1 MSRTS
6 AVLLSAA
13 GLLCLSVISFGPHMA
28 RVSAH
33 MQEPN
38 LQRPQN
44 ARGNGAERSH
54 IFLGLG
60 RIPDEA
66 AAKRG
71 EPLFKQS
78 CAVCHGADARGGIG
92 PNLLRSVLVL
102 HDDKNEEVSQVIKN
116 GRPQSG
122 MPGFPN
128 LTAEE
133 RNDIAEYVQHQIEL
147 AANRGL
153 YKYSGT
159 MSSGDA
165 AKGKAFFAANCASCH
180 STTGDLA
187 GIGNKFSDPTAMLAR
202 IAWPRDR
209 GPRQATVT
217 TPDGRKLTGTLA
229 HYDDFETTLKSAD
242 GTASTWPT
250 SAIKVEIADKLE
262 GHRALLPKYTDD
274 DLHNLTRYLLTIK

>member
-1 MSRTS
+1 MSRTP

-13 GLLCLSVISFGPHMA
+13 GLLCLTVISFGPRTT

-38 LQRPQN
+38 LQRQPN
-44 ARGNGAERSH
+44 ASSGADRSH
-54 IFLGLG
+54 VFLGLG
-60 RIPDEA
+60 RVPNAE

-102 HDDKNEEVSQVIKN
+102 HDNEKNEEVSQVIKN

-128 LTAEE
+128 LTPEE
-133 RNDIAEYVQHQIEL
+133 RSDIAEFIQHEIEL

-153 YKYSGT
+153 YKYSGEMT
-159 MSSGDA
+159 SGDA

-180 STTGDLA
+180 SATGDLA

-202 IAWPRDR
+202 IAWPRTR

-217 TPDGRKLTGTLA
+217 TPGGKKLTGTLA

-242 GTASTWPT
+242 GTTSTWPT
-250 SAIKVEIADKLE
+250 PSVKVEIPDKLE
-262 GHRALLPKYTDD
+262 RHRALLPKYTDD
-274 DLHNLTRYLLTIK
+274 DLHNLTRYLLTLK